1 MIAVG
6 TTQTLPASKIL
17 VVDDDASVREAVK
30 AILNKNYDIA
40 TASNALQAY
49 RYLSENKVA
58 LVLLDIKMPEICG
71 VEALKEIKNNHP
83 ETVVV
88 MMTAYASD
96 DTVKKAMS
104 LGASGFIMKPFDVYE
119 LRNFVD
125 GILSRIRK

>member
-1 MIAVG
+1 MIPVG
-6 TTQTLPASKIL
+6 TMLTLPASKIL
-17 VVDDDASVREAVK
+17 VVDDNASVREAIK
-30 AILNKNYDIA
+30 AALNQNYDII

-58 LVLLDIKMPEICG
+58 LVLLDIKMPKICG
-71 VEALKEIKNNHP
+71 LEALKEIKNNYP

-88 MMTAYASD
+88 MMTAYALD

-104 LGASGFIMKPFDVYE
+104 LGANGFIMKPFDIYE

-125 GILSRIRK
+125 NILSRIRK

>member
-58 LVLLDIKMPEICG
+58 LVLLDIKMPKICG

-88 MMTAYASD
+88 MMTAYALD